1 MGNCKTYFTK
11 QILFLKIYLSMIISM
26 EILKEVMAD
35 FRGLLNRGKLK
46 KILNLLGRKQ
56 NKTSIVK
63 LKKVFTA
70 TSIGD
75 CEKIKWEEKKI
86 KSSVF

>member
-46 KILNLLGRKQ
+46 KILNLLGRKTKQ
-56 NKTSIVK
+56 NINSQI
-63 LKKVFTA
+63 KKGFY
-70 TSIGD
+70 GY
-75 CEKIKWEEKKI
+75 
-86 KSSVF
+86 